1 LSRLRLEELGA
12 VIGCCQ
18 DPVRE
23 PVSGLENN
31 PISVDRK
38 VAAELRDDAATQRAH
53 VIPVVRSVNSRVG
66 IGIIRGLSQLEQGG
80 DHGKDHAAE
89 AILDGVQF
97 PYFEHA

>member
-1 LSRLRLEELGA
+1 MPRSKA
-12 VIGCCQ
+12 KAF
-18 DPVRE
+18 
-23 PVSGLENN
+23 SGLENN

-38 VAAELRDDAATQRAH
+38 VAAELRDDASTQRAH
-53 VIPVVRSVNSRVG
+53 VIPAVRSVNSRVW

>member
-1 LSRLRLEELGA
+1 
-12 VIGCCQ
+12 
-18 DPVRE
+18 
-23 PVSGLENN
+23 
-31 PISVDRK
+31 
-38 VAAELRDDAATQRAH
+38 
-53 VIPVVRSVNSRVG
+53 VRSVNSRVW